1 MINKIKKLKVLA
13 INPGS
18 DSVKIALYEENNLMF
33 RENIKNSISE
43 LKNNLDLN
51 LIIP

>member
-33 RENIKNSISE
+33 RENIKNSIS
-43 LKNNLDLN
+43 
-51 LIIP
+51 